1 MTQDF
6 KLNTA
11 TVVTAYYEFKKKKHP
26 SDNYYKWMKNF
37 LCIPC
42 YMVIYTGDEES
53 AAKIKALRPN
63 LEDKTKVIILPFE
76 DLHCSQYM
84 DYWNKDYARD
94 HERYHDP
101 ALYIIWNEKTA
112 FIKRARDLNPFNTE
126 FYCWADIGMVREE
139 YYLQFIDTF
148 PSSKMLSIYDKNKV
162 YLLNLYP
169 YSDDEKLSIKDAC
182 ENFRYRNNTGAGVIM
197 CHKDMVD
204 TWYNTYYKMLDRFM
218 ELNLFAGKDQSLINC
233 ICLINPDLVKL
244 IRPLNSPIDV
254 WFYMLFYFSDFYYE
268 TLRYIQ

>member
-37 LCIPC
+37 LSIPC

-84 DYWNKDYARD
+84 DY
-94 HERYHDP
+94 
-101 ALYIIWNEKTA
+101 I
-112 FIKRARDLNPFNTE
+112 
-126 FYCWADIGMVREE
+126 
-139 YYLQFIDTF
+139 
-148 PSSKMLSIYDKNKV
+148 
-162 YLLNLYP
+162 
-169 YSDDEKLSIKDAC
+169 
-182 ENFRYRNNTGAGVIM
+182 
-197 CHKDMVD
+197 
-204 TWYNTYYKMLDRFM
+204 
-218 ELNLFAGKDQSLINC
+218 
-233 ICLINPDLVKL
+233 
-244 IRPLNSPIDV
+244 
-254 WFYMLFYFSDFYYE
+254 
-268 TLRYIQ
+268 